1 MLFYSAINTFNINKF
16 KKGSIGLV
24 EKEEVNFDYSRE
36 LMMNM

>member
-1 MLFYSAINTFNINKF
+1 MIIYSAIITFSSNKF

-24 EKEEVNFDYSRE
+24 EKEEVNFDYSGE